1 MSRVEFINAVRRE
14 EIQRTLK
21 AYSHLFA
28 GKDLLEIGS
37 GTGAQLELL
46 ATVCNSAVGIEVP
59 DGPYAPSPKVR
70 IIQYD
75 GKHIPFPDGSFD
87 VVFSSN
93 VMEHIA
99 DEDSIHREMKR
110 VLRPGGVAVHILP
123 SASWRVLTSLVHYPA
138 MAKSLAAKLSRRNS
152 GNAGTETN
160 TAAANP
166 DGRNWHV
173 MDVLLPGR
181 HGEFGNRFSEY
192 FLFRAKSWRR
202 RFENHG
208 WKVEEVAPVG
218 LAYTGYQFLAS
229 TLSLGARSSLSR
241 VLGSSSVLWV
251 MQAQPCPEPYRAMR
265 RSRPRIAEDASFA
278 FYLGLFL
285 VVLTVGS
292 VVELSFEKIRSW
304 FS

>member
-1 MSRVEFINAVRRE
+1 MSRVDFINAVRRE
-14 EIQRTLK
+14 EMQRCLK

-59 DGPYAPSPKVR
+59 DGPYSPSPNVR
-70 IIQYD
+70 IIKYD
-75 GKHIPFPDGSFD
+75 GKHIPFPDASFD
-87 VVFSSN
+87 VIFSSN

-99 DEDSIHREMKR
+99 DEGSIHREMKR
-110 VLRPGGVAVHILP
+110 VLRNGGVAVHILP
-123 SASWRVLTSLVHYPA
+123 SASWRVLTSLAHYPA
-138 MAKSLAAKLSRRNS
+138 MAKSLAAKISGGGS
-152 GNAGTETN
+152 GNAGAETD
-160 TAAANP
+160 TAAATPNS
-166 DGRNWHV
+166 RNWHV

-202 RFENHG
+202 RFENYG
-208 WKVEEVAPVG
+208 WKVEAVAPVG
-218 LAYTGYQFLAS
+218 LAYTGYQFLAERI
-229 TLSLGARSSLSR
+229 SLATRSSFSK

-251 MQAQPCPEPYRAMR
+251 MRAQPSPQPYHARPR
-265 RSRPRIAEDASFA
+265 VRPRITEDASFA

-292 VVELSFEKIRSW
+292 VVEHSVEKIRNW